1 MIRKREFYSCKI
13 RMLEDTSCLP
23 GGAYE
28 ASCAH
33 SHSLLCMCS
42 ANAKKAK
49 EGGLFGLP
57 ILPPLGGGEHLPA
70 LLPDLPRFRPW
81 G

>member
-1 MIRKREFYSCKI
+1 
-13 RMLEDTSCLP
+13 MLYATSQV
-23 GGAYE
+23 GGICY
-28 ASCAH
+28 
-33 SHSLLCMCS
+33 

-57 ILPPLGGGEHLPA
+57 ILPPVGGGEHLPA